1 MKDVSKTLVYR
12 LARYRNTLGR
22 VIPERIITRPPSAEL
37 RANQTDQDS
46 LPPYDVLDAIMA
58 CYVEHNLPIPEI
70 IARGFSETDVRRVV
84 HMIRISEYKR
94 RQSAVGIR
102 ITERSYGKDWRYPIT
117 VHYQDT
123 F

>member
-1 MKDVSKTLVYR
+1 VCSSDL
-12 LARYRNTLGR
+12 NTLGR

-37 RANQTDQDS
+37 RPDQTDQDS
-46 LPPYDVLDAIMA
+46 LPSYDMLDAIMA
-58 CYVEHNLPIPEI
+58 CYVEQNCTVNEI
-70 IARGFSETDVRRVV
+70 IARGYPEAEVRKVV
-84 HMIRISEYKR
+84 RLIHISEYKR

-117 VHYQDT
+117 ARYRDD